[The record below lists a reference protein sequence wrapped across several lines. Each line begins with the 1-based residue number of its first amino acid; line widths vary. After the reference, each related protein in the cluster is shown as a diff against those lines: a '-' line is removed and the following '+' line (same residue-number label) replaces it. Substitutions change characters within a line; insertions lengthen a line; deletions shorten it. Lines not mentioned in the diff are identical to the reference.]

1 MPDIA
6 KDIHSDHVLICDEN
20 GAKLAQER
28 DANDLLSAAFEHG
41 ATLVAIPVARLD
53 DDFFRL
59 NTRLAGEVVQKFVN
73 YKVRLAIVGD
83 ISPQIAESKALHDF
97 VHEANRG
104 QQLWFVKDMAELE
117 ARLAP
122 K

>member
-6 KDIHSDHVLICDEN
+6 KDIHSDHVLICDAD
-20 GAKLAQER
+20 GPKLCNAR
-28 DANDLLSAAFEHG
+28 DANDLLSTAFEHN
-41 ATLVAIPVARLD
+41 ATLVAIPVERLS

-59 NTRLAGEVVQKFVN
+59 GTRLAGEVVQKFVN
-73 YKVRLAIVGD
+73 YNVRLAIVGD
-83 ISPQIAESKALHDF
+83 ITQHIAGSKALHDF
-97 VHEANRG
+97 VYEANRG
-104 QQLWFVKDMAELE
+104 QHLWFVNDMAELE

>member
-6 KDIHSDHVLICDEN
+6 KDIHTDHVLICDAD
-20 GAKLAQER
+20 GPKLSNEC
-28 DANDLLSAAFEHG
+28 DANDLLSAAFEHS
-41 ATLVAIPVARLD
+41 ATLVAIPVERLS

-83 ISPQIAESKALHDF
+83 ISRQIAQSKALHDF
-97 VHEANRG
+97 VYEANRG
-104 QQLWFVKDMAELE
+104 QPLWFVKDMAELE
-117 ARLAP
+117 ARLAR
-122 K
+122 